1 MNRIMSDI
9 KKQILF
15 TPGPLMTT
23 DTVKRAMF
31 KDFASRDIRFMEA
44 VKSIRK
50 KMITIAQLDPNKWT
64 CILQQGAGTMAIEAA
79 ISTTVPK
86 LSPKYL
92 LLNSGKYAERQGQI
106 VKRLGFP
113 MISLKSEEG
122 KEIDFNALNELLK
135 SNSDVTT
142 VGYVHHETSTGMIYP
157 AEDIGRIVRQHI
169 PNAVIIMDAMSSFG
183 AIPVNV
189 EKACDILITSAN
201 KCFHG
206 VPGFAIILARKE
218 LIKSCKGQSRSS
230 CLDLYAQYLSF
241 EKTNQ
246 FIITPPV
253 HTIMAF
259 YQALIEYEEE
269 GGIKGRSKSYELK
282 SRIVLEEAKKLGFT
296 LFLNEKKPSFGHI
309 VVCLNMPSDP
319 RWNFKK
325 FYLFLNQRGF
335 ILYPGKA
342 SHAETFRIG
351 IIGSTSCKDMK
362 ELMNC
367 AREALLSMGIE
378 RLGSKSNL

>member
-1 MNRIMSDI
+1 MSRI
-9 KKQILF
+9 KKPVLF

-23 DTVKRAMF
+23 DTVKGAMLT
-31 KDFASRDIRFMEA
+31 DYGSRDVRFIEA
-44 VKSIRK
+44 VKSIRE
-50 KMITIAQLDPNKWT
+50 KMVSVAQLDPNEWT

-106 VKRLGFP
+106 VHRLGIP

-122 KEIDFNALNELLK
+122 KEIDFHALKELLK
-135 SNSDVTT
+135 SNNDVTT
-142 VGYVHHETSTGMIYP
+142 VGFVHHETSTGMIYP
-157 AEDIGRIVRQHI
+157 AEDITKIVRKYI
-169 PNAVIIMDAMSSFG
+169 PNAIIIIDAMSSFG
-183 AIPVNV
+183 AIPINV
-189 EKACDILITSAN
+189 EKACDVLITSAN

-206 VPGFAIILARKE
+206 VPGFAIILARKK
-218 LIKSCKGQSRSS
+218 LIESCKGQCRSS
-230 CLDLYAQYLSF
+230 TLDLYAQYLSF
-241 EKTNQ
+241 KKTGQ
-246 FIITPPV
+246 FPITPPV

-259 YQALIEYEEE
+259 SQALTEYEQE
-269 GGIKGRSKSYELK
+269 GGIKGRSQSYELK
-282 SRIVLEEAKKLGFT
+282 SRIVVEEAKKLGFT
-296 LFLNEKKPSFGHI
+296 LFLDENKPSFGHI

-319 RWNFKK
+319 RWDFKK

-351 IIGSTSCKDMK
+351 IIGSTTCRDME

-367 AREALLSMGIE
+367 AREALMSMGIKK
-378 RLGSKSNL
+378 LGSKSNL